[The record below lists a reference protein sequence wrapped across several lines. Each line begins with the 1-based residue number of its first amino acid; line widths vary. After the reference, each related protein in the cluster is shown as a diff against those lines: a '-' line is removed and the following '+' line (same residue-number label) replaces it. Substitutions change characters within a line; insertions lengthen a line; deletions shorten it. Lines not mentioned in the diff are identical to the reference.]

1 MPRVGRE
8 VHLVVIEN
16 DHPPV
21 TRIEPNVSLFDLLD
35 AFKEVLVRAELYR
48 HHRVQLEPLSVR
60 ERMTR
65 ILARINSET
74 FVSFEEM
81 FDLNEGRRGLV
92 VTFMA
97 ILELLKESL
106 VVVSRNLCTHSSQ
119 GGGLMSEPNA
129 ELKNII
135 EAALLV
141 AGQPL
146 TIDKMLTMFPSNRHR
161 RVRKSAMPSASWKR
175 NTPSAWRLKQI
186 DRAWRIQ
193 TRDKYA
199 PWITGWPKRP
209 ARYSRALLE
218 TLAIIA
224 YRQPVTR
231 GDIEDVR
238 GVSVAPT
245 SSRRWWGASGYARW
259 AYAMSRDA
267 RPLRHHARV
276 PRTFQFE
283 EPGRIAAAFGAAR
296 PGRHQQ

>member
-21 TRIEPNVSLFDLLD
+21 KRIEPNVSLFDLLD

-106 VVVSRNLCTHSSQ
+106 VVVVQ
-119 GGGLMSEPNA
+119 QEPFA
-129 ELKNII
+129 PIHLK
-135 EAALLV
+135 
-141 AGQPL
+141 
-146 TIDKMLTMFPSNRHR
+146 
-161 RVRKSAMPSASWKR
+161 
-175 NTPSAWRLKQI
+175 
-186 DRAWRIQ
+186 
-193 TRDKYA
+193 
-199 PWITGWPKRP
+199 
-209 ARYSRALLE
+209 
-218 TLAIIA
+218 
-224 YRQPVTR
+224 
-231 GDIEDVR
+231 
-238 GVSVAPT
+238 
-245 SSRRWWGASGYARW
+245 
-259 AYAMSRDA
+259 
-267 RPLRHHARV
+267 
-276 PRTFQFE
+276 
-283 EPGRIAAAFGAAR
+283 AAA
-296 PGRHQQ
+296 